1 MFSCI
6 NTQGF
11 VGLVYLLQTPIIEL
25 CTFCHPLLSLSSVQR
40 CFIQLTHASYVC
52 SYSHML
58 PTSIAARALPS
69 WAMEESIPVQ
79 SPHKVLAPTAALPR
93 GPRNKL
99 SLWLKGICP
108 FLIFKTVA
116 QLLYKKEDCSNSRVL
131 SPYFYQQQLIQLFPF
146 ADHRGKRS
154 YPLLL

>member
-11 VGLVYLLQTPIIEL
+11 VVLVYFLQTPIIEL
-25 CTFCHPLLSLSSVQR
+25 CTFCHPLLSLSSAQR
-40 CFIQLTHASYVC
+40 SFIQLTHASHVC

-58 PTSIAARALPS
+58 PTSTAARALPS
-69 WAMEESIPVQ
+69 WAMEESMEESILVQ
-79 SPHKVLAPTAALPR
+79 SPHEVLAPTAALPR
-93 GPRNKL
+93 GPRNEL

-108 FLIFKTVA
+108 FLIFKNVA

-131 SPYFYQQQLIQLFPF
+131 SPYFYQQRLI
-146 ADHRGKRS
+146 
-154 YPLLL
+154 